1 MLCGSSPNVIL
12 VALGSNLAGAW
23 GSPRETILRALEEL
37 DLNGIRLV
45 RASPVILT
53 APFGR
58 RNQPTYLNAVAA
70 IETHLPPE
78 ALMRRLHT
86 IEHKAGRRRRVRW
99 GPRTLDLDLI
109 DYRGVIRDAKDK
121 RPILPHPGV
130 AQRTFVLQPIAAI
143 APRWRHPA
151 NRLSAREMLRRLGG
165 TREGRILVSS

>member
-1 MLCGSSPNVIL
+1 MIL

-37 DLNGIRLV
+37 DRNAIRLV
-45 RASPVILT
+45 RASPLIVT

-58 RNQPTYLNAVAA
+58 RNQPAYLNAVAA

-78 ALMRRLHT
+78 ALMRRLHM
-86 IEHKAGRRRRVRW
+86 IEHNGGRRRRVHW

-109 DYRGVIRDAKDK
+109 DYRGLIRNANGKG
-121 RPILPHPGV
+121 PILPHPGI
-130 AQRTFVLQPIAAI
+130 AQRAFVLQPIAAI

-151 NRLSAREMLRRLGG
+151 NRLSAPEMLRRLGG
-165 TREGRILVSS
+165 TREGRTLAPG